1 MPPAIEVIGLSKR
14 YRIGLQKRRTDTLL
28 EHLGNLVRSPLN
40 NLRQL
45 RGMGKFGKDDESVF
59 WALKD
64 LHFQVREGEVLGI
77 IGHNGS
83 GKSTLLK
90 ILSRITEPSLGE
102 VRLSGHVSAL
112 LEVGTGFHPELS
124 GRENIYLNGTI
135 LGMRRREIETKFDE
149 IVEFSG
155 VARYID
161 TPVKFYSSG
170 MKVRLGFAVAAHL
183 EPEILVIDEVL
194 AVGDAEFQ
202 KKCLGKIHGMASGQG
217 RTVLFVSHDMQAV
230 AQLCPNAL
238 LLHQGQIVA
247 QGPSKAVINQ
257 YLQNF
262 EENPGLLR
270 LKSYTIPHFDI
281 NGQHTTQHI
290 HLHCRERLD
299 LTIVIENPTG
309 LFFNPVLKF
318 SFRNEE
324 GHVLF
329 TVSNLYANIDLG
341 EWERQRLEIACSI
354 PQNPLLPGTY
364 YLDVEF
370 RNEYRK
376 EFLAESFCRIIVAE
390 HPEHPIGAAKLL
402 KKGLWVESSWKC
414 HAE

>member
-1 MPPAIEVIGLSKR
+1 MPPIIQVEGLSKR
-14 YRIGLQKRRTDTLL
+14 YRIGVEKRRADTLL
-28 EHLGNLVRSPLN
+28 AHFAKLLRAPLENLNR
-40 NLRQL
+40 L
-45 RGMGKFGKDDESVF
+45 RGMGKFSKDDESVF

-64 LHFQVREGEVLGI
+64 LNFEVQEGEVLGI

-90 ILSRITEPSLGE
+90 ILSQITEPSLGE
-102 VRLSGHVSAL
+102 VRLGGHVSAL

-135 LGMRRREIETKFDE
+135 LGMKRREIQSKFEE

-202 KKCLGKIHGMASGQG
+202 KKCLGKIRGIASGQG
-217 RTVLFVSHDMQAV
+217 RTVLFVSHDMHAV
-230 AQLCPNAL
+230 AQICPKAML
-238 LLHQGQIVA
+238 LKQGRIIA
-247 QGPSKAVINQ
+247 HGSSREVINR
-257 YLQNF
+257 YLQF
-262 EENPGLLR
+262 PEGDAEPFR
-270 LKSYTIPHFDI
+270 MKSYSIAHFEV
-281 NGQHTTQHI
+281 NGQHSTQNI
-290 HLHCRERLD
+290 HLHCLEPIQLSIR
-299 LTIVIENPTG
+299 IENLAG
-309 LFFNPVLKF
+309 VFFNPVLKF
-318 SFRNEE
+318 TFRSED

-329 TVSNLYANIDLG
+329 TVSNLYSNIAFG
-341 EWERQRLEIACSI
+341 EWERNSI
-354 PQNPLLPGTY
+354 KISCNIPRNPLLPGSY
-364 YLDVEF
+364 FIDLEF

-376 EFLAESFCRIIVAE
+376 EFVAEAFCRIFVVE
-390 HPEHPIGAAKLL
+390 DRDTPIGQAKLL
-402 KKGLWVESSWKC
+402 KKGLLVESSWKFN
-414 HAE
+414 AD

>member
-1 MPPAIEVIGLSKR
+1 MPPAIQVIGLSKR
-14 YRIGLQKRRTDTLL
+14 YRIGVQKRRSDTLL
-28 EHLGNLVRSPLN
+28 GQIGSVLRSPMQ
-40 NLRQL
+40 NLRHL
-45 RGMGKFGKDDESVF
+45 RSMSNVNNDDNSVF

-64 LHFQVREGEVLGI
+64 LNFEVGEGEVLGI

-90 ILSRITEPSLGE
+90 ILSRITEPSAGE
-102 VRLSGHVSAL
+102 ARLNGHVSAL

-135 LGMRRREIETKFDE
+135 LGMRRWEIQSKFDE
-149 IVEFSG
+149 IVDFSG
-155 VARYID
+155 VGRYID

-202 KKCLGKIHGMASGQG
+202 KKCLGKIQGMASGQG

-238 LLHQGQIVA
+238 LLQQGQIVA
-247 QGPSKAVINQ
+247 RGPAKTVIDH
-257 YLQNF
+257 YLKTSD
-262 EENPGLLR
+262 ENPGQLR

-281 NGQHTTQHI
+281 NGQQTTQHI
-290 HLHCRERLD
+290 HLYCRERIE
-299 LTIVIENPTG
+299 LTLVIENPAG
-309 LFFNPVLKF
+309 IFFNPVLKF

-329 TVSNLYANIDLG
+329 TVSNLYANIAFG
-341 EWERQRLEIACSI
+341 EWERHKLEIRCSI

-364 YLDVEF
+364 FVDVEF
-370 RNEYRK
+370 RNEFRK
-376 EFLAESFCRIIVAE
+376 EFVAESFCRIFVAE
-390 HPEHPIGAAKLL
+390 HPEHPIGYARLL
-402 KKGLWVESSWKC
+402 KKGLWVESNWNC